1 MNINNKLNINSK
13 NTTTDAFT
21 YFIWM
26 ILILSPLYVLYFL
39 YSLATG
45 SPIIYST
52 KPSVIFFIAGVI
64 TLFDIFAV
72 HQIIIVRHWV
82 SHILLSLIYFR
93 LSLLFF
99 NSLHYQVA
107 LHVLL
112 HRIWLLTWLS
122 YPCCPFTSL
131 SRYRHILFIYYS
143 VTIRIRSTE
152 RNFPMHKILTALF
165 TLPFPVHFEIQIC
178 KYTLNPFFIF
188 SFLSFFILPL

>member
-72 HQIIIVRHWV
+72 HQIIIVRH
-82 SHILLSLIYFR
+82 
-93 LSLLFF
+93 
-99 NSLHYQVA
+99 
-107 LHVLL
+107 
-112 HRIWLLTWLS
+112 
-122 YPCCPFTSL
+122 
-131 SRYRHILFIYYS
+131 
-143 VTIRIRSTE
+143 
-152 RNFPMHKILTALF
+152 
-165 TLPFPVHFEIQIC
+165 
-178 KYTLNPFFIF
+178 
-188 SFLSFFILPL
+188 